1 MTTATILELAL
12 AAALIVGGVW
22 LYRRRGR
29 EGGREG
35 RRYGSQ
41 SAVILLILGLIV
53 AIHGSG
59 LLEYRPMPSELQ

>member
-1 MTTATILELAL
+1 MTTVSIIELAF

-29 EGGREG
+29 DDP
-35 RRYGSQ
+35 RRGSQ
-41 SAVILLILGLIV
+41 GAVILLVIGLIL

-59 LLEYRPMPSELQ
+59 LLEYRPMPSELR